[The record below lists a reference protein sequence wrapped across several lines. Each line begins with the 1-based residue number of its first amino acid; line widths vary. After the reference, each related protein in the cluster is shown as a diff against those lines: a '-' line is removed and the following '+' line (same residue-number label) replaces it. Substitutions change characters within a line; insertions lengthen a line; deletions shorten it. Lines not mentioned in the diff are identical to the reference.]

1 VIFKRAT
8 MATKKTYTLT
18 EAARELGVSRQAVH
32 QAIKRKLLNAKW
44 EKISVPQRA
53 LVITSESLKAY
64 EVSLRHQTA
73 GKKITS
79 A

>member
-1 VIFKRAT
+1 MIHKAVA
-8 MATKKTYTLT
+8 KKLKFTIT
-18 EAARELGVSRQAVH
+18 EAAAKLGVSRQAVH

-44 EKISVPQRA
+44 EQIPVPQRV
-53 LVITSESLKAY
+53 LVISGETLKAY

-73 GKKITS
+73 GKKITD